1 MIAIATAE
9 DCVQSLKTDVAG
21 REATEICNRLHRG
34 RQSQFL
40 EARPWP
46 VLLPSSSTTV
56 ELSRVK
62 IQKIV
67 RFLTLAMALVFV
79 APACREVAPAFGPN
93 IPFAKQNADEFF
105 YSVGSRFTNI
115 QRPQRILRARQQFGH
130 YALTPSGVYND
141 TTIWLS
147 IGPDS
152 ARLFG
157 DEGHFSVDRY
167 IVNTA
172 LGMAPPDALTESRET
187 VRLRRLSDN
196 EYEWFTNVEVA
207 LGRIG
212 ARNIADVLAAAL
224 AAGEGKSSAAIR
236 ANYTSSFPRTA
247 AALGRLFTI
256 DTLRTTTDNE
266 GATTFEIAIKL
277 TPIILKESMPH
288 YAAYIDKYISKGKY
302 RITLTDKTGAH
313 WFDAWAANYYMH
325 FKLRSKNG
333 HFAPMEGAVRPM
345 PENLTIQLDMSM
357 KIMIF
362 TVGWTEMMG
371 DFELINTPH
380 ERGWSMRFAK
390 EPNWHLPIT
399 VGTLLKS
406 PLRRPFQ
413 AQGIPIRVSIR
424 DNPGSQTI
432 LNRRFTLVVQ
442 ESGILRFLNRLSGT
456 AVGDFLGA
464 SEREANRFNAD
475 AFRALRLDVAALFQ

>member
-1 MIAIATAE
+1 MR
-9 DCVQSLKTDVAG
+9 C
-21 REATEICNRLHRG
+21 
-34 RQSQFL
+34 
-40 EARPWP
+40 
-46 VLLPSSSTTV
+46 LPPPKPTV

-62 IQKIV
+62 IPRSV
-67 RFLTLAMALVFV
+67 RFITLTGAV
-79 APACREVAPAFGPN
+79 ASVTSACREAAPAFGPN
-93 IPFAKQNADEFF
+93 IPLARQNAEEFF

-167 IVNTA
+167 IVTTA
-172 LGMAPPDALTESRET
+172 LATDPPDALTESREI
-187 VRLRRLSDN
+187 VRLRKLTGN

-212 ARNIADVLAAAL
+212 AKNIADVLAASL
-224 AAGEGKSSAAIR
+224 TAGEGKSSAAIR
-236 ANYTSSFPRTA
+236 ANYTTAFPRSG

-256 DTLRTTTDNE
+256 DTLRTTPDGD
-266 GATTFEIAIKL
+266 GATTFGLAITL
-277 TPIILKESMPH
+277 TPNILRESMPH

-325 FKLRSKNG
+325 FRVRSKGG
-333 HFAPMEGAVRPM
+333 HFAPLEGAVRPM
-345 PENLTIQLDMSM
+345 PQALTIQLDMSM
-357 KIMIF
+357 KILVF

-371 DFELINTPH
+371 DFELIDTQH
-380 ERGWSMRFAK
+380 ERGR
-390 EPNWHLPIT
+390 
-399 VGTLLKS
+399 
-406 PLRRPFQ
+406 
-413 AQGIPIRVSIR
+413 
-424 DNPGSQTI
+424 
-432 LNRRFTLVVQ
+432 
-442 ESGILRFLNRLSGT
+442 
-456 AVGDFLGA
+456 
-464 SEREANRFNAD
+464 
-475 AFRALRLDVAALFQ
+475 

>member
-1 MIAIATAE
+1 M
-9 DCVQSLKTDVAG
+9 
-21 REATEICNRLHRG
+21 
-34 RQSQFL
+34 
-40 EARPWP
+40 
-46 VLLPSSSTTV
+46 
-56 ELSRVK
+56 K

-277 TPIILKESMPH
+277 TPNILKESMPH

-325 FKLRSKNG
+325 FKLRSKDG

-475 AFRALRLDVAALFQ
+475 TFRALRLDVAALFQ